1 MAVTSSPVEP
11 LRSDP
16 GPASGGGQWSTQARE
31 FARIAVRPI
40 GQALDRMSA
49 AEVAAPGSPL
59 VALLEQA
66 HREGFTRLGVPRRL
80 GGLGLS
86 RDEECRVIEELAA
99 ADAAIASLLLASP
112 VPFAWAA
119 AAGSRELAAGL
130 AEPYFSGRRTEWIG
144 CWGAAEPAGRLRARR
159 DADSWLLSG
168 DTPPLPGAGIATHA
182 LLSCVAGEGSD
193 RAVALVPLDAR
204 GISRRRAS
212 HGPGLRALCRA
223 HLVLDA
229 VRLPVDHVEQAPDA
243 CRPAPAGS
251 ARAAGGIVALAVGRA
266 AYEGAARWAHEAM
279 WARRPAPAGEQVHR
293 HLLRMLG
300 LLESAGA
307 PARAAYLAPGQAAVP
322 DTASLVDHARD
333 ARALAAAAAA
343 EVTAAV
349 ARLCAADATP
359 LGVPFL
365 DGTRFD
371 PDKLLRDAQAAYPT
385 EGEHHGL
392 RQDP

>member
-1 MAVTSSPVEP
+1 MAVTSSPEQL
-11 LRSDP
+11 LRRDP
-16 GPASGGGQWSTQARE
+16 GPAGAGRQWSSQARE
-31 FARIAVRPI
+31 FARVAVRPI

-66 HREGFTRLGVPRRL
+66 HREGLTRLGVPHHL

-86 RDEECRVIEELAA
+86 RDEECQVIEELAA

-119 AAGSRELAAGL
+119 AAGSRRLAA
-130 AEPYFSGRRTEWIG
+130 EISDPYFTGRRTDWIG
-144 CWGAAEPAGRLRARR
+144 CWGAAGPDGRLRARR
-159 DADSWLLSG
+159 DRDAWLLSG
-168 DTPPLPGAGIATHA
+168 DTPPLAGAGIATHA
-182 LLSCVAGEGSD
+182 LLSCVAGEGSQ
-193 RAVALVPLDAR
+193 RAVALVPLGAR
-204 GISRRRAS
+204 GISRRRVS

-223 HLVLDA
+223 RLVLDA
-229 VRLPVDHVEQAPDA
+229 VRVPLDHLQQAPDA
-243 CRPAPAGS
+243 WRPVPAGS

-279 WARRPAPAGEQVHR
+279 WAGGPTLAGEQVHR

-307 PARAAYLAPGQAAVP
+307 PARAAYLESGPAAAPDIPARI
-322 DTASLVDHARD
+322 DHVGN

-343 EVTAAV
+343 EVAAAV

>member
-1 MAVTSSPVEP
+1 
-11 LRSDP
+11 
-16 GPASGGGQWSTQARE
+16 
-31 FARIAVRPI
+31 
-40 GQALDRMSA
+40 
-49 AEVAAPGSPL
+49 
-59 VALLEQA
+59 
-66 HREGFTRLGVPRRL
+66 
-80 GGLGLS
+80 
-86 RDEECRVIEELAA
+86 
-99 ADAAIASLLLASP
+99 
-112 VPFAWAA
+112 
-119 AAGSRELAAGL
+119 
-130 AEPYFSGRRTEWIG
+130 
-144 CWGAAEPAGRLRARR
+144 
-159 DADSWLLSG
+159 
-168 DTPPLPGAGIATHA
+168 
-182 LLSCVAGEGSD
+182 
-193 RAVALVPLDAR
+193 
-204 GISRRRAS
+204 
-212 HGPGLRALCRA
+212 
-223 HLVLDA
+223 
-229 VRLPVDHVEQAPDA
+229 
-243 CRPAPAGS
+243 
-251 ARAAGGIVALAVGRA
+251 
-266 AYEGAARWAHEAM
+266 M
-279 WARRPAPAGEQVHR
+279 WARRPALAGEQVHR